1 MGLRSPVFI
10 SYAHE
15 DENYLN
21 KILTHLE
28 PLRMQ
33 DQVCTAACVPY
44 PFASQLAHQ
53 HTPPVFATISAVL
66 RRPGLRYQLRRCL
79 VL

>member
-1 MGLRSPVFI
+1 MNLRSPVFI

-15 DENYLN
+15 EQNYLN

-33 DQVCTAACVPY
+33 DQVCAWSDKDSEPGSEWGRSINNSIVNAR
-44 PFASQLAHQ
+44 
-53 HTPPVFATISAVL
+53 VL
-66 RRPGLRYQLRRCL
+66 FI
-79 VL
+79 